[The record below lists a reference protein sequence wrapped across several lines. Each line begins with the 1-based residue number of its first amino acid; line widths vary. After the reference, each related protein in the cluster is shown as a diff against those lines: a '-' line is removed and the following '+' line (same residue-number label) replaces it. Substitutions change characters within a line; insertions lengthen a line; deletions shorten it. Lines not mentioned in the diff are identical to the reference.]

1 MPGAG
6 LWGVLEP
13 SPPRACRGA
22 EHLALDLLLVRWDQT
37 PSSLKEGQ
45 EVWRPCV
52 QRSVAAERAPAA
64 CAMEVLAPSPGCL
77 CGRREPVSSTLP
89 SSAWSV
95 SSSLIPSGISRLA
108 LMHVCP
114 HLLCLAHGS
123 WSFWKFSGL
132 FWSIFPPAFCLS
144 SFWTYCWLS
153 DLLSERCLNFPARRL
168 FSGYPSWRPV
178 VLLALRGLCY
188 RALSFQAPLLPS
200 PSLTF
205 PASVSVSVVH
215 VTGFPHVPV
224 RGPGRLLCAWRVVA
238 APPAQRPGSR
248 AAWG

>member
-1 MPGAG
+1 
-6 LWGVLEP
+6 
-13 SPPRACRGA
+13 
-22 EHLALDLLLVRWDQT
+22 
-37 PSSLKEGQ
+37 
-45 EVWRPCV
+45 
-52 QRSVAAERAPAA
+52 
-64 CAMEVLAPSPGCL
+64 MEVLAPSPGCL

-200 PSLTF
+200 PSLFLLLFRSLSFTSQVF
-205 PASVSVSVVH
+205 LTSPSEALGGCSVPGGSWPPLLPSVPGAERRGARTAPLLLGSLAWASRLQWLAPLPAPPPPAWPS
-215 VTGFPHVPV
+215 
-224 RGPGRLLCAWRVVA
+224 GPGLG
-238 APPAQRPGSR
+238 RPSSPHSSFQLSFQLF
-248 AAWG
+248 AVL